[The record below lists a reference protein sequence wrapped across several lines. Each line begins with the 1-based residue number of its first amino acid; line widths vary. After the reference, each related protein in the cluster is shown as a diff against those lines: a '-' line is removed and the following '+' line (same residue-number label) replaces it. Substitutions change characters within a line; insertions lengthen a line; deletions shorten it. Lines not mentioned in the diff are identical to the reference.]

1 MTFSRALLLTV
12 AALLAACAT
21 TSEFQRPVAP
31 IPASWPKNWPTSSDP
46 DAVRDAA
53 KTHWRVFFSDPQL
66 QALIEIALNNNRDL
80 RIAAARVVE
89 ARAQYGVVRADQLP
103 TISALGMGN
112 STRTPADLSGTGAA
126 VDSNRFDASLSTVS
140 FEIDFWGRL
149 AGLSEAA
156 RRSYLATEEA
166 QRAVHLSLVADVA
179 SAYFSLVQIK
189 ELTEQ
194 TRATLELRRQ
204 SLALITRGKDIG
216 ATDDYVVQQA
226 SGIFD
231 ATLANLAAIEHQG
244 VVARNRLDY
253 LVGKVPANLPT
264 GKSLDDQGLDAQ
276 LSPGLPSEVLL
287 LRPDVVAAEQR
298 LMATHANVGAAR
310 AAFLPKIMLTAS
322 LGLASQGLAGLFS
335 SGAWAF
341 QPIISL
347 PIFDG
352 GRTAANVDI
361 AKAREV
367 IAVAEYE
374 KTIQLAFREV
384 ADLLSARESLTRQ
397 LRASTANA
405 SAQERRLLIA
415 QARFNGGT
423 VGYLEVLEAQRDI
436 VSAQQNITQ
445 VRRSQ
450 LESAAQLYKALGGGA
465 AV

>member
-1 MTFSRALLLTV
+1 MTITRVLLLSV

-21 TSEFQRPVAP
+21 TSEFQRPAAP
-31 IPASWPKNWPTSSDP
+31 IPDNWPKSWPTSNGP
-46 DAVRDAA
+46 YATGDAA
-53 KTHWRVFFSDPQL
+53 KTHWRAFFSDPQL
-66 QALIEIALNNNRDL
+66 QALIEIALENNGDL
-80 RIAAARVVE
+80 RIAAARVLE

-112 STRTPADLSGTGAA
+112 STRTPSDLTGTGAS
-126 VDSNRFDASLSTVS
+126 VNSNRFDASLSAVS

-149 AGLSEAA
+149 AGLSQAA

-194 TRATLELRRQ
+194 TQATVELRRQ
-204 SLALITRGKDIG
+204 SLALITKGKEIG

-226 SGIFD
+226 SGIFA
-231 ATLANLAAIEHQG
+231 ATLANLATLEHQG
-244 VVARNRLDY
+244 VVTKNRLDY
-253 LVGKVPANLPT
+253 LVGKVPTDLPI
-264 GKSLDDQGLDAQ
+264 GKPLDDQGLDAQ
-276 LSPGLPSEVLL
+276 LLPGLPSEVLL
-287 LRPDVVAAEQR
+287 LRPDVVAAEHR
-298 LMATHANVGAAR
+298 LMATQANVGAAR
-310 AAFLPKIMLTAS
+310 AAFLPKVMLTAS

-335 SGAWAF
+335 GGAWAF
-341 QPIISL
+341 QPIMSL

-384 ADLLSARESLTRQ
+384 ADLLSARESLSRQ

-405 SAQERRLLIA
+405 LAQERRFLIA
-415 QARFNGGT
+415 QARFNGGV
-423 VGYLEVLEAQRDI
+423 VGYLDVLEAQRDI
-436 VSAQQNITQ
+436 VSAQQNIIQ